1 MAHQEAFERDKLIN
15 PAHTFIDSGTI
26 VLILYPDEPD
36 GAPLKQLDSNPPF
49 LHGWLI
55 WLIAT
60 IFVVYQLIL
69 QTSYAAING
78 SLSSELSITGT
89 QSSLLASSF
98 LFTYALIQL
107 PAGLMLDRHNLKW
120 LLSAAA
126 LICSLATLSF
136 SLLDN
141 YWTLVISRAF
151 MGVSAG
157 FAFPGAGLIARR
169 WIRPSQFALAMGLID
184 LLFCGGAIIGNAG
197 IGELLHSMSWR
208 TITQWLAALGG
219 VIALLIVMV
228 IRSSPS
234 GHAQPAMSGH
244 ISIGQ
249 SFLEL
254 IRTRQVWLGM
264 VFYGGICASVFGFY
278 GLWDVPLQEAFK
290 FSRDDALKL
299 NSWMFIGMGIGAV
312 ISGLIADWWGR
323 RKPLMV
329 VGSIGSTLAIAVVIF
344 TPVESYTSTVIQLF
358 VNGLLLGT
366 GVLVFPA
373 VCESL
378 PRGYSGAAIGSVNAV
393 GIMSGALLQFIPGLF
408 VSSDTS
414 STLHTYQQTL
424 VVFLI
429 AMFLATL
436 AALKMHE
443 TRPGWDNAVTDD
455 NENLDPHPNSPPT
468 TG

>member
-1 MAHQEAFERDKLIN
+1 MKQIYSI
-15 PAHTFIDSGTI
+15 P
-26 VLILYPDEPD
+26 
-36 GAPLKQLDSNPPF
+36 PLFN
-49 LHGWLI
+49 GWLI
-55 WLIAT
+55 WLVAT

-78 SLSSELSITGT
+78 SIANELAITGP

-120 LLSAAA
+120 LLSGAA

-136 SLLDN
+136 SLLDD
-141 YWTLVISRAF
+141 YWTLVVSRGL

-197 IGELLHSMSWR
+197 IGQLLHSMSWR
-208 TITQWLAALGG
+208 AITQWLAAAGG
-219 VIALLIVMV
+219 VITLLAVLI

-234 GHAQPAMSGH
+234 GHNQPAMTGH

-254 IRTRQVWLGM
+254 VRTRQVWLGM

-290 FSRDDALKL
+290 FSHDDALTL

-323 RKPLMV
+323 RKPLMK
-329 VGSIGSTLAIAVVIF
+329 SWT
-344 TPVESYTSTVIQLF
+344 TV
-358 VNGLLLGT
+358 
-366 GVLVFPA
+366 
-373 VCESL
+373 
-378 PRGYSGAAIGSVNAV
+378 
-393 GIMSGALLQFIPGLF
+393 AL
-408 VSSDTS
+408 
-414 STLHTYQQTL
+414 Y
-424 VVFLI
+424 
-429 AMFLATL
+429 
-436 AALKMHE
+436 E
-443 TRPGWDNAVTDD
+443 
-455 NENLDPHPNSPPT
+455 
-468 TG
+468 

>member
-1 MAHQEAFERDKLIN
+1 MNEAN
-15 PAHTFIDSGTI
+15 P
-26 VLILYPDEPD
+26 
-36 GAPLKQLDSNPPF
+36 NPPF
-49 LHGWLI
+49 FRGWLV
-55 WLIAT
+55 WLVAT

-69 QTSYAAING
+69 QTSYEAFNDSI
-78 SLSSELSITGT
+78 SSELSISGA

-107 PAGLMLDRHNLKW
+107 PAGLILDRHNLKW
-120 LLSAAA
+120 ILSAAA

-141 YWTLVISRAF
+141 YWTLVISRAL
-151 MGVSAG
+151 MGISAG

-169 WIRPSQFALAMGLID
+169 WIKPSQFALAMGLID
-184 LLFCGGAIIGNAG
+184 MLFCGGAIIGNAG

-219 VIALLIVMV
+219 VIALLIVLV

-244 ISIGQ
+244 ISLGQ
-249 SFLEL
+249 SFVEL
-254 IRTRQVWLGM
+254 VRTRQVWLGM
-264 VFYGGICASVFGFY
+264 VFYGGVCASVFGFY

-290 FSRDDALKL
+290 FSHDDALSL
-299 NSWMFIGMGIGAV
+299 NSWMFIGMGLGAV
-312 ISGLIADWWGR
+312 ISGLLSDWLGR
-323 RKPLMV
+323 RKPLMII
-329 VGSIGSTLAIAVVIF
+329 GGIGSTIAIAVVLF
-344 TPVESYTSTVIQLF
+344 APVETYTSTVIQLF

-378 PRGYSGAAIGSVNAV
+378 PKGYSGAAIGSVNAV

-408 VSSDTS
+408 ISADTS
-414 STLHTYQQTL
+414 STLEAYQQTL
-424 VVFLI
+424 IVFLL
-429 AMFLATL
+429 AMFMATL
-436 AALKMHE
+436 AALMMHE
-443 TRPGWDNAVTDD
+443 TRPGWDNAVTAN
-455 NENLDPHPNSPPT
+455 NENLDPLAEKPSSQT
-468 TG
+468 

>member
-1 MAHQEAFERDKLIN
+1 MKQTYSI
-15 PAHTFIDSGTI
+15 P
-26 VLILYPDEPD
+26 
-36 GAPLKQLDSNPPF
+36 PLFN
-49 LHGWLI
+49 GWLI
-55 WLIAT
+55 WLVAT

-78 SLSSELSITGT
+78 SIANELAITGP

-120 LLSAAA
+120 LLSGAA

-136 SLLDN
+136 SLLDD
-141 YWTLVISRAF
+141 YWTLVVSRGL

-197 IGELLHSMSWR
+197 IGQLLHSMSWR
-208 TITQWLAALGG
+208 AITQWLAAAGG
-219 VIALLIVMV
+219 VIALLAVLI

-234 GHAQPAMSGH
+234 GHNQPAMTGH

-254 IRTRQVWLGM
+254 VRTRQVWLGM

-290 FSRDDALKL
+290 FSHDDALTL

-329 VGSIGSTLAIAVVIF
+329 VGSIGSTIAIAVVIF
-344 TPVESYTSTVIQLF
+344 TPVYSYNATVVQLF
-358 VNGLLLGT
+358 INGLLLGT

-393 GIMSGALLQFIPGLF
+393 GIMSGALLQFIPGF
-408 VSSDTS
+408 FIGHDSSS
-414 STLHTYQQTL
+414 ELHTYQQTL

-436 AALKMHE
+436 ASLKMHE
-443 TRPGWDNAVTDD
+443 TRPGWDNAVTEE
-455 NENLDPHPNSPPT
+455 NENLDPLPDDSPT
-468 TG
+468 VD